1 MLEATALGAVFMA
14 GLGVGLWKTTEALSA
29 AWKEDR
35 RFTPTPATP
44 QRNEL
49 RRAWDR
55 AIAIA

>member
-14 GLGVGLWKTTEALSA
+14 GLGVGLWPDTTALSA

-35 RFTPTPATP
+35 SFTPGPPTP
-44 QRNEL
+44 QRSEL

-55 AIAIA
+55 AISIA